1 MNSGAMGTANRLLGY
16 LAGFSIASLFYVVWF
31 AIQSSAS
38 GGDVSVRFQV
48 GIAIFFW
55 LFGGMAAAFALMALP
70 WYLAVVL
77 HDRLRGSG
85 LIYFSLIGDAATTV
99 LGCATSS
106 LAPKPLFIEDQT
118 FLQGF
123 MIALERQGVCLL
135 LTGLLFGVT
144 FWFVSERRRHS
155 AD

>member
-1 MNSGAMGTANRLLGY
+1 M
-16 LAGFSIASLFYVVWF
+16 
-31 AIQSSAS
+31 
-38 GGDVSVRFQV
+38 RFQV

-55 LFGGMAAAFALMALP
+55 LFEGMAAAFVLMALP

-77 HDRLRGSG
+77 HDSLRGSG
-85 LIYFSLIGDAATTV
+85 LIYFSLIGGAATTV

-123 MIALERQGVCLL
+123 MIAVERQGACML
-135 LTGLLFGVT
+135 LTGLLFGAT
-144 FWFVSERRRHS
+144 FWFVSERGRRPSTS
-155 AD
+155 AAQL